1 MIGRHNILDNPSIFC
16 TAGALHRVSS
26 EIIIP
31 PLSLTLLYDNF
42 HRQCVNNDYLYP
54 FFLARYANPRHATI
68 RMSIIIIIINNTNI
82 NINALAITIDTNR

>member
-1 MIGRHNILDNPSIFC
+1 MIGRHKILDNPSIFC

-31 PLSLTLLYDNF
+31 SLSLTLLYDKF
-42 HRQCVNNDYLYP
+42 HHQCVNNDYLYP

-68 RMSIIIIIINNTNI
+68 RMSIIIINNNI
-82 NINALAITIDTNR
+82 NIIINALAITIDTNR

>member
-1 MIGRHNILDNPSIFC
+1 MIGRHNILDNPSIFY

-31 PLSLTLLYDNF
+31 PLSLTLLYDKF
-42 HRQCVNNDYLYP
+42 HHQCVNNDYLYP
-54 FFLARYANPRHATI
+54 FFLARCANPRHATI
-68 RMSIIIIIINNTNI
+68 RMSIIINNTNI

>member
-1 MIGRHNILDNPSIFC
+1 
-16 TAGALHRVSS
+16 VSS

-31 PLSLTLLYDNF
+31 SLSLTLLYDKF
-42 HRQCVNNDYLYP
+42 HHQWVNNDYLYP

-68 RMSIIIIIINNTNI
+68 RMSIIIIINNTNI

>member
-31 PLSLTLLYDNF
+31 SLSLTLLYDKF
-42 HRQCVNNDYLYP
+42 HRQCVNNDYLYR
-54 FFLARYANPRHATI
+54 FFIARYANPRHATI
-68 RMSIIIIIINNTNI
+68 RMSTTIIIIIIIN
-82 NINALAITIDTNR
+82 ALAIIIDTNR